1 MKGLFIIN
9 PSSGRQNFKDN
20 LNQIAGKLIMDKTV
34 PTIDVFYTKKKND
47 AKNRVALLSE
57 GEYDFVVAVGGDGTL
72 NEVVNGLI
80 ISESKTPLA
89 IISSGTVND
98 FANYLQ
104 LPGASEV
111 DRFCEMIRDFK
122 TKEVDAGKIN
132 DEYFINVIAGGI
144 LTDIAYKVPKDRK
157 AIFGKMAYYI
167 EGALELP
174 KQFFGD
180 LMKLEFEVDG
190 KVTQEEVTVFI
201 IANSRSVGGFKDAI
215 PMASVTDGKLD
226 IMILKK
232 VELYQVSNLLFKFL
246 QGEHPQHPSIEYIQ
260 ADEIKIRELGE
271 KTEISIDYDGELL
284 EGGLPID
291 IKVIPKALKIIVPD
305 EEKKES

>member
-1 MKGLFIIN
+1 
-9 PSSGRQNFKDN
+9 
-20 LNQIAGKLIMDKTV
+20 MDKTV

-111 DRFCEMIRDFK
+111 DRFCEMIRNFK

-190 KVTQEEVTVFI
+190 KVTQEDVTVFI

-246 QGEHPQHPSIEYIQ
+246 QGEHPQHPSIEYLQ

-271 KTEISIDYDGELL
+271 KTDISIDYDGELL

-305 EEKKES
+305 EDKKES

>member
-104 LPGASEV
+104 VPGASEV

-180 LMKLEFEVDG
+180 PMKLEFEVNG
-190 KVTQEEVTVFI
+190 NTNQEEVTVFI

-260 ADEIKIRELGE
+260 ADEIKIREIGE

>member
-246 QGEHPQHPSIEYIQ
+246 QGEHPQHPSIEYLQ
-260 ADEIKIRELGE
+260 SDEIKIRELGE
-271 KTEISIDYDGELL
+271 KTDISIDYDGELL

-305 EEKKES
+305 EDKKKS

>member
-20 LNQIAGKLIMDKTV
+20 LNQIAGKLIMDKIV
-34 PTIDVFYTKKKND
+34 PTIDVFYTKKKDD

-80 ISESKTPLA
+80 ISGSNTPLA

-98 FANYLQ
+98 FANYLK

-111 DRFCEMIRDFK
+111 DRFCEMIKNFK
-122 TKEVDAGKIN
+122 TKKVDAGKIN

-157 AIFGKMAYYI
+157 AIFGKMAYYV

-180 LMKLEFEVDG
+180 LMHLEFEVGDE
-190 KVTQEEVTVFI
+190 TRQEDVTVFI
-201 IANSRSVGGFKDAI
+201 VANSRSVGGFKDAI

-226 IMILKK
+226 ILILKK
-232 VELYQVSNLLFKFL
+232 VEFYQVSNLLFKFL

-260 ADEIKIRELGE
+260 ADEIKIREVGD
-271 KTEISIDYDGELL
+271 KTDISIDYDGELL

-291 IKVIPKALKIIVPD
+291 IKVIPKALNIIVPED
-305 EEKKES
+305 SE

>member
-1 MKGLFIIN
+1 MKGLFVVN

-20 LNQIAGKLIMDKTV
+20 LNQIAGKLIMEQIV

-80 ISESKTPLA
+80 LSKSKIPLA

-98 FANYLQ
+98 FATYLK

-111 DRFCEMIRDFK
+111 DRFCEMIKAFK

-157 AIFGKMAYYI
+157 AIFGKMAYYV

-180 LMKLEFEVDG
+180 LMHLEFEVENE
-190 KVTQEEVTVFI
+190 VRQEDVTVFI
-201 IANSRSVGGFKDAI
+201 VANSRSVGGFKDAI

-226 IMILKK
+226 ILILKK

-246 QGEHPQHPSIEYIQ
+246 QGEHPQHPSIEYLQ
-260 ADEIKIRELGE
+260 ADEIKIREVGD
-271 KTEISIDYDGELL
+271 KTDISIDYDGELL
-284 EGGLPID
+284 ESGLPID
-291 IKVIPKALKIIVPD
+291 VKVIPKALNIIIPED
-305 EEKKES
+305 SE

>member
-20 LNQIAGKLIMDKTV
+20 LNQIAGKLIMDKIV
-34 PTIDVFYTKKKND
+34 PTIDVFYTKKKDD

-80 ISESKTPLA
+80 ISGSNTPLA

-98 FANYLQ
+98 FANYLK

-111 DRFCEMIRDFK
+111 DRFCEMIKTFK
-122 TKEVDAGKIN
+122 TKKVDAGKIN

-157 AIFGKMAYYI
+157 AIFGKMAYYV

-180 LMKLEFEVDG
+180 LMHLEFEVGDE
-190 KVTQEEVTVFI
+190 TRQEDVTVFI
-201 IANSRSVGGFKDAI
+201 VANSRSVGGFKDAI

-226 IMILKK
+226 ILILKK

-260 ADEIKIRELGE
+260 ADEIKIREVGD
-271 KTEISIDYDGELL
+271 KTDISIDYDGELL

-291 IKVIPKALKIIVPD
+291 IKVIPKALNIIVPED
-305 EEKKES
+305 SE

>member
-9 PSSGRQNFKDN
+9 PSSGRQNFKEN
-20 LNQIAGKLIMDKTV
+20 LHRIAGKLIMDKIV
-34 PTIDVFYTKKKND
+34 PTIDVFYTKKKDD

-80 ISESKTPLA
+80 LSESKIPLA

-98 FANYLQ
+98 FATYLN

-111 DRFCEMIRDFK
+111 DAFCEMIRNFH
-122 TKEVDAGKIN
+122 TKEVDAGQIN

-157 AIFGKMAYYI
+157 AIFGKMAYYL
-167 EGALELP
+167 EGAIELP

-180 LMKLEFEVDG
+180 LMHLEFEANG
-190 KVTQEEVTVFI
+190 ETRQEDVVVFI
-201 IANSRSVGGFKDAI
+201 VANSRSVGGFKDAV
-215 PMASVTDGKLD
+215 PLASVSDGKLD
-226 IMILKK
+226 ILILKK
-232 VELYQVSNLLFKFL
+232 VELYQVSNLLVKFL
-246 QGEHPQHPSIEYIQ
+246 QGEHPQHPSIEYLQ
-260 ADEIKIRELGE
+260 ADEIKIREVGD
-271 KTEISIDYDGELL
+271 KTDISIDYDGELL

-291 IKVIPKALKIIVPD
+291 IKVIPKAIKIIVP
-305 EEKKES
+305 KEIEGK